1 LANSERGSFE
11 FNEVGVNLTKGFG
24 SGLRVGMQLFMRDLG
39 PIGDYQP
46 HFDWFYLDYRFW
58 DWLGLRAGRT
68 KLPFGLYNENSDV
81 DAARIPILLPQSIYP
96 TTSREY
102 LLAQTGLELYGLVPI
117 GAAGDLEYRA
127 YGGTIFLNTSDAD
140 ESIRDFSVPYMVGG
154 RLMWQTPLDGLQ
166 MGGSIQ
172 GLRLDFDYDPPP
184 EALMAAGIDPATFV
198 GPVEIR
204 LPVVLWLASIEYSAN
219 DLLIAA
225 EYGRQHVTAEISDP
239 RLLPATSQTSE
250 AMYGM
255 VSYRVA
261 SWFTPGL
268 YYALRFPDA
277 SDRDGEKL
285 VFGTMERRGRS
296 AYQHDLAAT
305 LRYDINDHWLLKLE
319 GHYMHGTAGLSSDL
333 NDGVPNHR
341 LTTDWG
347 VFLVKTTAYF

>member
-1 LANSERGSFE
+1 
-11 FNEVGVNLTKGFG
+11 
-24 SGLRVGMQLFMRDLG
+24 
-39 PIGDYQP
+39 
-46 HFDWFYLDYRFW
+46 
-58 DWLGLRAGRT
+58 
-68 KLPFGLYNENSDV
+68 
-81 DAARIPILLPQSIYP
+81 
-96 TTSREY
+96 
-102 LLAQTGLELYGLVPI
+102 
-117 GAAGDLEYRA
+117 
-127 YGGTIFLNTSDAD
+127 
-140 ESIRDFSVPYMVGG
+140 
-154 RLMWQTPLDGLQ
+154 MWQTPLDGLQ